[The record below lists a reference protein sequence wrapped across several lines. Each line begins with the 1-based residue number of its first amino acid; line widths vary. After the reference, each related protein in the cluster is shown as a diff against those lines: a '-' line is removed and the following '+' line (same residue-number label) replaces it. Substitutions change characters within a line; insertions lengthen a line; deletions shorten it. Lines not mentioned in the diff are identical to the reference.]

1 MTTAT
6 QRVRVVVRR
15 VHLWLGLS
23 VGLLFAVT
31 GLTGSV
37 LVFYPAID
45 GALHPGL
52 ARAADGGRPASW
64 QAVYDALRRDHP
76 GREGAWRIEVTPGG
90 GAIPIRYYTPVETR
104 DRDFA
109 PLMLWL
115 DPVDLRAVRRG
126 FWGDY
131 WTTWIYDLH
140 YRLLLE
146 RPGAI
151 AMGIAGIVMLAMLVS
166 GLWAWWPRTGGWGRS
181 LAWKRGAS
189 PSRRLYDVHKWTGI
203 GGALVLIV
211 VTVTG
216 VMLDLPDQVRPIVA
230 RTSPLFATPPLAS
243 VPRAGGMLP
252 LDALVRRAMAV
263 LPGGELAWIETPAGR
278 RGVVRVNLRIPG
290 EPSRRFPRSNVW
302 LDPYDGRVLAVR
314 DERRDSGGDTLL
326 TWLHPLHDGEAF
338 GLIGRWLVFV
348 SGLLPAILF
357 VTGVW
362 RWRVRAR
369 RPHGATHEG

>member
-1 MTTAT
+1 VTTAT
-6 QRVRVVVRR
+6 QRVRIAVRR

-23 VGLLFAVT
+23 VGLLFVVT
-31 GLTGSV
+31 GLTGSI

-45 GALHPGL
+45 GALHPAL
-52 ARAADGGRPASW
+52 SRVADGARPSSW
-64 QAVYDALRRDHP
+64 QAVYDALRRDNP
-76 GREGAWRIEVTPGG
+76 GRDGAWRIEVTPDGG
-90 GAIPIRYYTPVETR
+90 PIPIRYYKPVETR

-115 DPVDLRAVRRG
+115 DPVSLHAVRRSY
-126 FWGDY
+126 WGAY

-146 RPGAI
+146 KPGGI

-166 GLWAWWPRTGGWGRS
+166 GLWAWWPRHGGWRRS
-181 LAWKRGAS
+181 LAWKRHAS
-189 PSRRLYDVHKWTGI
+189 RSRRLYDLHKWSGI

-211 VTVTG
+211 VTATG

-230 RTSPLFATPPLAS
+230 RASPLFATPMPES
-243 VPRAGGMLP
+243 VPRPGGMLP
-252 LDALVRRAMAV
+252 LDVLVARAEAV
-263 LPGGELAWIETPAGR
+263 LPGAALAWIETPADIG
-278 RGVVRVNLRIPG
+278 GVVRINLALPG

-302 LDPYDGRVLAVR
+302 FDPYDGRVLAVR

-326 TWLHPLHDGEAF
+326 TWLHPLHDGEAL
-338 GLIGRWLVFV
+338 GLAGRWLVFV
-348 SGLLPAILF
+348 SGLLPTVLF

-362 RWRVRAR
+362 RWWGRRSVRA
-369 RPHGATHEG
+369 